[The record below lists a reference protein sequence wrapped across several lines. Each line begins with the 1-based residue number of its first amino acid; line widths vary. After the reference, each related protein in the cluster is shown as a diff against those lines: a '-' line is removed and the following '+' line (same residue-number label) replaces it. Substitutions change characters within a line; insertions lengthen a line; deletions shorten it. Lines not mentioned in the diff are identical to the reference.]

1 MAKFTFLV
9 LTNAVPGRE
18 EEFDRWYTEQHLP
31 DVLRVP
37 GIMSA
42 QRFRRA
48 VQPRGAAPQPW
59 QYMALY
65 ECDAAEAQVVT
76 DGIRERIGTP
86 EMPMSDALAEARYT
100 CYFEPIT
107 EVVRKTE
114 VSNAGIS

>member
-18 EEFDRWYTEQHLP
+18 EEFDRWYTEQHIA

-37 GIMSA
+37 GVVSA
-42 QRFRRA
+42 QRFRA
-48 VQPRGAAPQPW
+48 AQAQPRGAAAPPW

-65 ECDAAEAQVVT
+65 ECDAEPQAVA
-76 DGIRERIGTP
+76 DGIRARIGTP
-86 EMPMSDALAEARYT
+86 DMPMTDAMAEARSA

-107 EVVRKTE
+107 EVIRKKAA
-114 VSNAGIS
+114 S